1 MENPILIA
9 VVDDKPELLAQI
21 CENLRAFKQVEIV
34 FAANNGLDA
43 IKKLENCSRLPAVM
57 LMDIEMPVMNG
68 VEATK
73 IITTETAIKVIMLT
87 VFDSE
92 EKIFEAIKAGA
103 AGYLV
108 KDARPHR
115 IVNAIED
122 IMEGGAA
129 MSPHIAW
136 KTLEFLRE
144 SAKQSANPT
153 PGDYNLTP
161 REIELLELLVAG
173 DTYQQ
178 IADRMYITHGTVR
191 KHVQNIYEKLH
202 INSKVEAVNKIHAYK
217 WFEKKGSAQ

>member
-1 MENPILIA
+1 MEKPILIA
-9 VVDDKPELLAQI
+9 VVDDKPELLAQL
-21 CENLRAFKQVEIV
+21 CENLKSFKQVEIV
-34 FAANNGLDA
+34 FAAENGLDA
-43 IKKLENCSRLPAVM
+43 LKKLETCQQLPAVM

-87 VFDSE
+87 VFDSD
-92 EKIFEAIKAGA
+92 EKVFEAIQAGA

-115 IVNAIED
+115 IVTAIED
-122 IMEGGAA
+122 IVEGGAA

-136 KTLEFLRE
+136 KTLELLRQ
-144 SAKQSANPT
+144 SAKQPASPT

-178 IADRMYITHGTVR
+178 IADRMFITHGTVR
-191 KHVQNIYEKLH
+191 KHIQNIYEKLH
-202 INSKVEAVNKIHAYK
+202 INSKVEAVNKVHSYK
-217 WFEKKGSAQ
+217 WFQ